1 MKRIL
6 LGTTSA
12 LLLSMAS
19 FAHANTTIELQ
30 RFFGSCD
37 AKYGNQSDVSAAVGE
52 CGIIT
57 TLLNKFQ
64 AENPDIKVK
73 DTVVEWPGY
82 NQLNAQLVSNAA
94 PDLVTMH
101 YSAIPDYL
109 SHHLLM
115 PIDKILAKE
124 GITKDD
130 FTDPSIKGVSADGHM
145 YGLPFDTWTML
156 FHVNLNLMKK
166 AGLMNADGT
175 PILPTSEKTFFEQ
188 AKKFKAATGKPY
200 LVQILANE
208 KASYARMFYT
218 LLMQQNSDFFKDPS
232 KIDIT
237 TPQAK
242 AALSFMKR
250 ISDEDLTTKGMD
262 YPAAVSGFTN
272 GDGGIAV
279 NGTWLIGSYDEQS
292 HQKGNA
298 LSGDGYAVYP
308 FPQIFSGRD
317 ASFVDGHSW
326 VVPRG
331 DRSEEKRAA
340 IGRLL
345 KFLYQND
352 YQWSRTGH
360 LPAVKA
366 VYKTAEFNA
375 LPFRSNLAEI
385 PKIGHTLPKGVQ
397 RQFAVQDI
405 IGDEVGAAVNGDKSI
420 DDALETAQERIN
432 DMLDNL

>member
-1 MKRIL
+1 
-6 LGTTSA
+6 
-12 LLLSMAS
+12 
-19 FAHANTTIELQ
+19 
-30 RFFGSCD
+30 
-37 AKYGNQSDVSAAVGE
+37 
-52 CGIIT
+52 
-57 TLLNKFQ
+57 
-64 AENPDIKVK
+64 
-73 DTVVEWPGY
+73 
-82 NQLNAQLVSNAA
+82 
-94 PDLVTMH
+94 MH

-115 PIDKILAKE
+115 PLDKILAKE

-130 FTDPSIKGVSADGHM
+130 FTGPAIRGVTENGHM

-188 AKKFKAATGKPY
+188 AEQFKKATGKPY

-208 KASYARMFYT
+208 TASYARMFYT
-218 LLMQQNSDFFKDPS
+218 LLMKQNSDFFKDPS

-237 TPQAK
+237 TAK
-242 AALSFMKR
+242 ARAALSFMKR
-250 ISDEDLTTKGMD
+250 INDEGLTTVGMD

-272 GDGGIAV
+272 GAGGIAV
-279 NGTWLIGSYDEQS
+279 NGTWLIGTYNAQS
-292 HQKGNA
+292 HESGNA
-298 LSGDGYAVYP
+298 LSGGGYAVYP
-308 FPQIFSGRD
+308 FPQIFPGRD
-317 ASFVDGHSW
+317 ASYVDGHSW

-331 DRSEEKRAA
+331 DRSEAKRDA

-345 KFLYQND
+345 KFLYQHD

-366 VYKTAEFNA
+366 VYKTEKFKM
-375 LPFRSNLAEI
+375 LPFRNNLAEI
-385 PKIGHTLPKGVQ
+385 PKIAHTLPKGVL
-397 RQFAVQDI
+397 RQFSIQDI
-405 IGDEVGAAVNGDKSI
+405 IGEEVSAAVSGDKSI
-420 DDALETAQERIN
+420 NDALESAQERIN